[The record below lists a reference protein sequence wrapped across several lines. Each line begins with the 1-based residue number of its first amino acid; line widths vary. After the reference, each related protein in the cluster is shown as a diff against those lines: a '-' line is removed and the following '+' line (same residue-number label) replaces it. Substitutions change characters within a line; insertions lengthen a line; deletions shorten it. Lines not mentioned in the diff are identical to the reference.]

1 VPILI
6 LVRIRSFATQVQLDP
21 EQVEVPSES
30 NAIDKPDPSKVDKR
44 QIYRDRRAA
53 KPRPMH
59 ITASVLLSRPPLL
72 VPDLHPFEA
81 QVQRYQAMIEGHY
94 YTDFP
99 INYHFKRGSIG
110 EKRWRLDRPMQP
122 KRSNSGIMRPF
133 PGSGEPEWI
142 LGGSSDQRIIKTRRI
157 IEKKKR
163 ERERREAIEAVRA
176 AEETKKEAAATA
188 VRKQEEPKAEAAR
201 KEAEAKKNAEAPTTE
216 DAENP
221 ANEQETSPEK
231 PSQAEPAEEEPP
243 KPAPT
248 GRKSIAAL
256 AREKAALSKQKRG
269 KRGVIELTDD
279 EKRDLEL
286 YAQEEEIEGAIR
298 DLPPEINADLHR
310 LEREPQRTLYCIVK
324 RSRGYH
330 EWSGKRERG
339 WQLIG
344 MGAQSETGLEGLHV
358 V

>member
-1 VPILI
+1 
-6 LVRIRSFATQVQLDP
+6 
-21 EQVEVPSES
+21 
-30 NAIDKPDPSKVDKR
+30 
-44 QIYRDRRAA
+44 
-53 KPRPMH
+53 MH

-99 INYHFKRGSIG
+99 INFHFKRGSIG
-110 EKRWRLDRPMQP
+110 EKRWRLERPMEP
-122 KRSNSGIMRPF
+122 KRTGSGIMRPF
-133 PGSGEPEWI
+133 PESGEPEWI

-157 IEKKKR
+157 MERKKR
-163 ERERREAIEAVRA
+163 ERERREAIEEARA
-176 AEETKKEAAATA
+176 AEEAKKEAAAAA
-188 VRKQEEPKAEAAR
+188 VRKQEEAAAR
-201 KEAEAKKNAEAPTTE
+201 KEEEAKKKAEAVTADAE
-216 DAENP
+216 DAETP
-221 ANEQETSPEK
+221 ATEQETTPEE
-231 PSQAEPAEEEPP
+231 SGQEEPAEDEPAN
-243 KPAPT
+243 PAPT
-248 GRKSIAAL
+248 GRKSIAAV
-256 AREKAALSKQKRG
+256 AREKAALAQQKRG
-269 KRGVIELTDD
+269 KRGAIELTDD

-286 YAQEEEIEGAIR
+286 YAQEEQIEGAIR

-324 RSRGYH
+324 RSRAYH

-344 MGAQSETGLEGLHV
+344 MGAQSETGMEGLHV

>member
-1 VPILI
+1 L
-6 LVRIRSFATQVQLDP
+6 ATQVQLDP
-21 EQVEVPSES
+21 QQEEEIRTSGS
-30 NAIDKPDPSKVDKR
+30 DATDKTDASKVDKR
-44 QIYRDRRAA
+44 QMYRDRRAA

-59 ITASVLLSRPPLL
+59 ITASVLLSRPPLI

-81 QVQRYQAMIEGHY
+81 QIQRYQAFIEGHY

-99 INYHFKRGSIG
+99 TNFHFKRGSIG
-110 EKRWRLDRPMQP
+110 EKRWRLERPVEP
-122 KRSNSGIMRPF
+122 KRTGSGIMRPF
-133 PGSGEPEWI
+133 PETGEPEWI
-142 LGGSSDQRIIKTRRI
+142 LGGSSDQMIIKTRRI

-163 ERERREAIEAVRA
+163 EKERREAIEAATA
-176 AEETKKEAAATA
+176 AEEEKKQAAAA
-188 VRKQEEPKAEAAR
+188 VVRKQH
-201 KEAEAKKNAEAPTTE
+201 EAEAEATRKEEEAKKKTEAE
-216 DAENP
+216 DAAAEDGANP
-221 ANEQETSPEK
+221 ANEQETNPEE
-231 PSQAEPAEEEPP
+231 PQEEPAKEEPSG
-243 KPAPT
+243 PAPT
-248 GRKSIAAL
+248 PRKSLAAV
-256 AREKAALSKQKRG
+256 AREKAALSQQKRG
-269 KRGVIELTDD
+269 KRGAVELTDD

-286 YAQEEEIEGAIR
+286 YAQEEQIEGAIR

-344 MGAQSETGLEGLHV
+344 MGAQSETGIEGLHV